1 MAGTINRDDV
11 ASVRE
16 RAPIEQIV
24 GEHVTLKPAGVG
36 SMRGLC
42 PFHDERSPS
51 FHVRPGVGRY
61 HCFGC
66 GEGGDVIDFIMK
78 LDGMSFVEAVEYLAP
93 RAGVEL
99 RYEAGGQRTE
109 PSGPQ
114 RARLLEAHRLAS
126 EFYREALNSPEATIG
141 RDFLTCLLYTSDA
154 ADE

>member
-61 HCFGC
+61 HC
-66 GEGGDVIDFIMK
+66 
-78 LDGMSFVEAVEYLAP
+78 
-93 RAGVEL
+93 
-99 RYEAGGQRTE
+99 
-109 PSGPQ
+109 
-114 RARLLEAHRLAS
+114 
-126 EFYREALNSPEATIG
+126 
-141 RDFLTCLLYTSDA
+141 
-154 ADE
+154 